1 MCGIDFEVIPST
13 NSHSECLESIR
24 RRGPDAEQKIVEVLG
39 SWSTRMHSTVL
50 HLRGGEC
57 VTQPLVNERFA
68 LLWNGEAYD
77 GLEMGRYD
85 NDTSALFH
93 AITIAQSA
101 SEIFSAI
108 RGEYAFVLLDR
119 QDRAIYYGRDVFGRR
134 SLVQQL
140 SSTYLRLTSA
150 VPAQAKNAIEVPATG
165 IWTVRLSDELASPV
179 LIPWS
184 HLNGIPRISRA
195 GEIES
200 VLNSTIQEFEG
211 SLGRRL
217 LNIPHIKDASTAH
230 VAILFS
236 GGIDSVILA
245 AIADRVLP
253 PGVPVDLINV
263 AFENRRFV
271 SNNPTTDP
279 YSVPDRVSGMVGWE
293 ELQNKVA
300 PNRRWNF
307 VKVNVPAIEYDE
319 WKPHVLQ
326 LICPSDTIMDLSI
339 AIALWFAARGVGL
352 VENIPYQST
361 AKVLLLGMGADEQ
374 LGGYS
379 RHRSAFERGG
389 REALLEEMQME
400 LDRIAH
406 RNLGRDDRVIS
417 DHGKEARFPF
427 LDEQLVSHLSSL
439 PVELK
444 CDFSKPRGSG
454 EKILIR
460 RMAQHFGFSDQVALL
475 PKRAIQFGAKTA
487 KMESSSERG
496 DFKLPILKY
505 PDNQSALSQ
514 ILEIYLQVPGQ
525 SIHSITNIRELSSS
539 PG

>member
-1 MCGIDFEVIPST
+1 MCGIDFEVFPPTKSRS
-13 NSHSECLESIR
+13 NCFESIR
-24 RRGPDAEQKIVEVLG
+24 RRGPDAEQELVKVLDK
-39 SWSTRMHSTVL
+39 WHVRMHSTVL

-57 VTQPLVNERFA
+57 VAQPLVNERFA

-77 GLEMGRYD
+77 GLEMGLYD

-93 AITIAQSA
+93 TIATSQSV
-101 SEIFSAI
+101 SDIFLAI
-108 RGEYAFVLLDR
+108 RGEYAFVLLDQ
-119 QDRAIYYGRDVFGRR
+119 QDQMIYYGRDVFGRR
-134 SLVQQL
+134 SLVQQID
-140 SSTYLRLTSA
+140 STYIRLTSV
-150 VPAQAKNAIEVPATG
+150 VPLQAQNATEVPATG
-165 IWTVRLSDELASPV
+165 IWRIKLSEELTSPV

-184 HLNGIPRISRA
+184 HLNGIPRIARA

-200 VLNSTIQEFEG
+200 VLDSTIQEFER

-217 LNIPHIKDASTAH
+217 FNIPNINDTSTAH

-245 AIADRVLP
+245 AVADRVLP

-271 SNNPTTDP
+271 SNNAVTDF
-279 YSVPDRVSGMVGWE
+279 YSVPDRISGMIGWE

-300 PNRRWNF
+300 PKRKWNF
-307 VKVNVPAIEYDE
+307 VKVNVPVIEYDE
-319 WKPHVLQ
+319 WKLHVLQ
-326 LICPSDTIMDLSI
+326 LIRPSDTIMDLSI

-352 VENIPYQST
+352 VENVLYRSN

-496 DFKLPILKY
+496 DYKLSMCDPV
-505 PDNQSALSQ
+505 D
-514 ILEIYLQVPGQ
+514 
-525 SIHSITNIRELSSS
+525 
-539 PG
+539 